1 MSVGG
6 KSISGVTTIKML
18 QIRKLGQ
25 IFINS
30 FRIQPVQFLNHLIHN
45 NLENEKA
52 GQEILSGLV
61 IENPLDD

>member
-18 QIRKLGQ
+18 QIRILGQ

-30 FRIQPVQFLNHLIHN
+30 FRIQPVHFLNRLIHN